1 MLVLS
6 RKIGESI
13 IVGDNIE
20 ISIVDIQGDN
30 IRIGIDAPKSI
41 KIFRK
46 EVYEDIQA
54 ENKRASGDLDQM
66 KTGLQKLKEFKPMGN
81 QRGGDGHV
89 D

>member
-13 IVGDNIE
+13 IVGDEIE

-30 IRIGIDAPKSI
+30 IRIGINAPKNI

-46 EVYEDIQA
+46 EVYKEIQA
-54 ENKRASGDLDQM
+54 ENQRASESLDKM
-66 KTGLQKLKEFKPMGN
+66 KTEIQKLKDYK
-81 QRGGDGHV
+81 V
-89 D
+89 T

>member
-6 RKIGESI
+6 RKMGESI

-30 IRIGIDAPKSI
+30 IRIGINAPKSI

-46 EVYEDIQA
+46 EVYEEIQA
-54 ENKRASGDLDQM
+54 ENRRAAENLDNM
-66 KTGLQKLKEFKPMGN
+66 KTELQKMKEYKAP
-81 QRGGDGHV
+81 
-89 D
+89 

>member
-13 IVGDNIE
+13 IIGDNIV

-41 KIFRK
+41 KIFRQ
-46 EVYEDIQA
+46 EVYEEIQA
-54 ENKRASGDLDQM
+54 ENKRASGNLDNM
-66 KTGLQKLKEFKPMGN
+66 KTGLQKLKDYQPGIS
-81 QRGGDGHV
+81 QGGEDHN

>member
-13 IVGDNIE
+13 IIGDEIE

-30 IRIGIDAPKSI
+30 IRIGINAPKNI

-46 EVYEDIQA
+46 EIYEEIQA
-54 ENKRASGDLDQM
+54 ENQRASESLDKM
-66 KTGLQKLKEFKPMGN
+66 KTEIQKLKEYK
-81 QRGGDGHV
+81 V
-89 D
+89 T